1 MRAWARS
8 WRSVRRSTSRTD
20 KSRDCAHAGVPAG
33 AQQGGSG
40 GGRTSKEAM
49 CSFRRQEEVKRSGL
63 CEDAGA
69 FLEKRAEKHFQNK

>member
-49 CSFRRQEEVKRSGL
+49 CSFRRQEEAERSGL
-63 CEDAGA
+63 CEDAGV